1 MLSERKRVFFAQ
13 QNSLQKLSPS
23 YVEGATTHSHQTMTP
38 EQDQK
43 LIDILDT
50 LDSSLERIAYA
61 LESISGKQSG
71 IANSLLQLSDIH
83 GSGTPGPY

>member
-1 MLSERKRVFFAQ
+1 
-13 QNSLQKLSPS
+13 
-23 YVEGATTHSHQTMTP
+23 MTP
-38 EQDQK
+38 EQNQE
-43 LIDILDT
+43 LIDI
-50 LDSSLERIAYA
+50 LERIAYA

>member
-1 MLSERKRVFFAQ
+1 
-13 QNSLQKLSPS
+13 
-23 YVEGATTHSHQTMTP
+23 MTP

-61 LESISGKQSG
+61 LESISDKQSG
-71 IANSLLQLSDIH
+71 IANSLLQLADIH